1 MKHQI
6 TERIPQRIDPPI
18 YLDLSAN
25 LTKKLPHPDDLRTI
39 RNIRNLVAPLDTFD
53 DNLNSD
59 AHRRYGFTKFY
70 LKRP

>member
-18 YLDLSAN
+18 YLDHSAD

-39 RNIRNLVAPLDTFD
+39 RNIRYLVAPLNTLD
-53 DNLNSD
+53 DNLNGD